1 MFRSFATALALGT
14 LMAGAAYAQNHEVM
28 MLNRGDAGAMVY
40 EPAFLQIAAGD
51 TVTFIPTDRSHN
63 AESIEGMIPEGA
75 EPFSG
80 RINEEITVTFDVE
93 GLYAVRCSPHYA
105 MGMVMI
111 IVVGDEVAVP
121 DGFLEGRIPRTALQR
136 FEEQLANL

>member
-14 LMAGAAYAQNHEVM
+14 LMAGAAYAENHEVM
-28 MLNRGDAGAMVY
+28 MLNRGDAGNMVY
-40 EPAFLQIAAGD
+40 EPAFLQVAPGD

-63 AESIEGMIPEGA
+63 AESIDGMIPEGA

-93 GLYAVRCSPHYA
+93 GLYAIRCTPHYA
-105 MGMVMI
+105 MGMVMTI
-111 IVVGDEVAVP
+111 AVGDEVAMTE
-121 DGFLEGRIPRTALQR
+121 GFLEGRIPRTALRR
-136 FEEQLANL
+136 FEEQLSNL

>member
-40 EPAFLQIAAGD
+40 EPAFLQIAAGE

-93 GLYAVRCSPHYA
+93 GLYAVRCTPHYA

-121 DGFLEGRIPRTALQR
+121 DDFLEGRIPRTALQR

>member
-14 LMAGAAYAQNHEVM
+14 LMAGAAYAENHEVM

-40 EPAFLQIAAGD
+40 EPAFLQVAPGD

-63 AESIEGMIPEGA
+63 AESIDGMIPEGA

-93 GLYAVRCSPHYA
+93 GLYAIRCTPHYA
-105 MGMVMI
+105 MGMVMTI
-111 IVVGDEVAVP
+111 AVGDEVAMTE
-121 DGFLEGRIPRTALQR
+121 GFLEGRIPRTALRR
-136 FEEQLANL
+136 FEEQLSNL